1 MSNKNKKEKI
11 NSENKRASGFLNGLL
26 SSPTPAKASGLS
38 FTLAATLSVLLSA
51 VFLLL
56 LALLG
61 LSSKEGF
68 ENTDGYLYWAYL
80 LPQISTAIVLFLFFA
95 YTKKSFAQTVK
106 EQNCPWKY
114 YLVAILL
121 QIGLLSLAEINS
133 LFLAWLGGLGYQDAG
148 IALPSMDGFGF
159 VGVFLAVAVLP
170 AILEECLFRG
180 ALLSGLK
187 QFGETAA
194 VLICGGLF
202 ALYHQNPAQTLYQF
216 CCGVAFALV
225 AIRAK
230 SVLPTVL
237 SHFVNNAVILILTKC
252 GVTTFQGG
260 AYAAVLGVSLLCL
273 IGALAYLLFLDK
285 KEDAEKLPEE
295 TQKAETKNF
304 WGFAAVGVIV
314 CALNWILVL
323 ATGFGS

>member
-1 MSNKNKKEKI
+1 MSNKNKKEKK
-11 NSENKRASGFLNGLL
+11 NTENKQSGGFLSGLL
-26 SSPTPAKASGLS
+26 ASPTPAKASGLS
-38 FTLAATLSVLLSA
+38 YTLAAVLSVLLSA
-51 VFLLL
+51 LFLVLL
-56 LALLG
+56 SLLG

-68 ENTDGYLYWAYL
+68 ENSDGYLYSAYL

-95 YTKKSFAQTVK
+95 YTKKPFKQTVK

-121 QIGLLSLAEINS
+121 QIGLLSLAEVNT
-133 LFLAWLGGLGYQDAG
+133 LFLDWLGGFGYQDAG
-148 IALPSMDGFGF
+148 IALPNMDGFGF
-159 VGVFLAVAVLP
+159 VGVFLVVAVLP
-170 AILEECLFRG
+170 AVLEECLFRG

-216 CCGVAFALV
+216 CCGAAFALV

-237 SHFVNNAVILILTKC
+237 SHFINNAVILTLTKC
-252 GVTTFQGG
+252 GVDTFQGG
-260 AYAAVLGVSLLCL
+260 AYTAVLGVSVLCL
-273 IGALAYLLFLDK
+273 IGALVYLFIFDK
-285 KEDAEKLPEE
+285 KEKAGDLSVEE
-295 TQKAETKNF
+295 LASERKNF
-304 WGFAAVGVIV
+304 WGFAAVG
-314 CALNWILVL
+314 ILVCVFNWVL
-323 ATGFGS
+323 VLITGFLS